1 MLEHVLRLG
10 LVEITI
16 LRSKKME
23 RSPVLIRTLGH
34 DDVLP
39 FREVR
44 LHGLLECP
52 LAFGQT
58 ADAFLQMPD
67 ELVSSTYLQN
77 SDDRFTLGAFTD
89 NYLVGIGGLFRDP
102 KKTIRHNATVWGV
115 YLLPASRGAGIG
127 TLLMK
132 ELIERARGLPDVG
145 QVHLKV
151 AATQTSARALYE
163 KMGFVAWGT
172 EPRARRVG
180 EDFIDEVHMLL
191 RLG

>member
-1 MLEHVLRLG
+1 
-10 LVEITI
+10 
-16 LRSKKME
+16 
-23 RSPVLIRTLGH
+23 
-34 DDVLP
+34 
-39 FREVR
+39 
-44 LHGLLECP
+44 
-52 LAFGQT
+52 
-58 ADAFLQMPD
+58 
-67 ELVSSTYLQN
+67 
-77 SDDRFTLGAFTD
+77 
-89 NYLVGIGGLFRDP
+89 
-102 KKTIRHNATVWGV
+102 VWGV